1 MLGQS
6 SISRG
11 SSVTSD
17 NRIFI
22 YEVTGFQQNE
32 ETAQCDRQIRNSGST
47 FVQVPFNR
55 MNETM
60 QRIVKLGGKIAGI
73 HSLAQGSVPSA
84 AAAETES
91 K

>member
-11 SSVTSD
+11 SSSTSG

-32 ETAQCDRQIRNSGST
+32 ETTQYDRQIRNSGST
-47 FVQVPFNR
+47 FVQVPFAR

-73 HSLAQGSVPSA
+73 YSLEQGAAAV